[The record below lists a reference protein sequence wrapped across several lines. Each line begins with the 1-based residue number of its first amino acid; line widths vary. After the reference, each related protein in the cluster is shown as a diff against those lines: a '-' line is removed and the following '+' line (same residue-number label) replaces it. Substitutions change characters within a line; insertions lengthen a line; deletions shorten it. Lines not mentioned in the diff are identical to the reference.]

1 LSGGDGNDTLNGA
14 GGRTLDLFGNVSRG
28 SGETDI
34 LYGGEGADTF
44 VLAGGSGR
52 DGSEPNYFD
61 KGERD
66 LAIVLDFNNNEDAIV
81 LSRTSSTPVTE
92 TVEVEYTLG
101 ALPEGLP
108 SGTGIFANTP
118 GKLPEQIAALPGIDS
133 TTLDLNADY
142 FQFI

>member
-1 LSGGDGNDTLNGA
+1 LSGGEGNDTLNGA

-44 VLAGGSGR
+44 VLGGGSGR
-52 DGSEPNYFD
+52 DGTGPYYSEG
-61 KGERD
+61 GERD
-66 LAIVLDFNNNEDAIV
+66 MAILLDFNKNEDAIV
-81 LSRTSSTPVTE
+81 LSRTSSTPVTQ

-108 SGTGIFANTP
+108 PGTGIFANTP
-118 GKLPEQIAALPGIDS
+118 GSLPEQIAALPGVAPE
-133 TTLDLNADY
+133 TLDLNADY